1 MILAGLLLALE
12 VREGDRELADRLKRR
27 ETNAMADLY
36 DRFGR
41 LVYSVIFAIVKD
53 SGIAEDLLQET
64 FLRIWNRM
72 QGFDSE
78 RGALGPWLLTVA
90 RNRAIDYIRSAGA
103 RGEKNAFELEEREHP
118 SLFKDAEVQVLDQ
131 DQARVIQLAMSKLT
145 DNQRKVIEL
154 GYYEGLSQAEMAVR
168 MGEPLGTVKT
178 WVRTALKKLREDLE
192 SQSKGAS
199 PVLSNAS
206 PKNR

>member
-1 MILAGLLLALE
+1 VILAGLLLALD
-12 VREGDRELADRLKRR
+12 VREGDRELAERLQRR
-27 ETNAMADLY
+27 DATAMGDLY

-53 SGIAEDLLQET
+53 SGVSEDLLQET

-72 QGFDSE
+72 QGFDAA

-103 RGEKNAFELEEREHP
+103 RAEKNAFELEEREHP
-118 SLFKDAEVQVLDQ
+118 SLFKDAEVQILDQ
-131 DQARVIQLAMSKLT
+131 DQARVIQQAIAKLT
-145 DNQRKVIEL
+145 ENQRKVIEL
-154 GYYEGLSQAEMAVR
+154 AYYEGLSQTEMAER

-192 SQSKGAS
+192 LQEAG
-199 PVLSNAS
+199 L
-206 PKNR
+206 

>member
-1 MILAGLLLALE
+1 VILAGLLLALD
-12 VREGDRELADRLKRR
+12 VREGDRELAERLQRR
-27 ETNAMADLY
+27 DASAMGDLY

-53 SGIAEDLLQET
+53 SGVAEDLLQET

-72 QGFDSE
+72 QGFDAA

-103 RGEKNAFELEEREHP
+103 RAEKNAFELEEREHP

-131 DQARVIQLAMSKLT
+131 DQARVIQQAIAKLT
-145 DNQRKVIEL
+145 ENQRKVIEL
-154 GYYEGLSQAEMAVR
+154 AYYEGLSQTEMAER

-192 SQSKGAS
+192 SKEAGLKSA
-199 PVLSNAS
+199 P
-206 PKNR
+206 R